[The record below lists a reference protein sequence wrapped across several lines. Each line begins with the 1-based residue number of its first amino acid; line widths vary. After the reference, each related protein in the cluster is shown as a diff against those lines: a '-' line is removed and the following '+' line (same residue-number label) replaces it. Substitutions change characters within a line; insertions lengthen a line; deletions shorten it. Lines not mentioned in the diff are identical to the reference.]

1 MTLPYHQIDA
11 FTETPYQGNPAAVC
25 VVQHALSARA
35 MQTIAQEMNLSETA
49 FVEAPDSSGVR
60 RLRWFT
66 PTTEVPLCGHATLAA
81 SHALRSLGHA
91 PPYHFGSASGSLFVH
106 PEDDGALRLD
116 FPADECT
123 VVETDLRV
131 LAALGLDETAT
142 CLSGALG
149 YIVRVEDAAIVDG
162 LTPNFTRLGA
172 IDLGA
177 DVMVLSV
184 TAPGTATAT
193 SSTVGSSTEDSEHV
207 DVASRVFAVWA
218 GIDEDPVT
226 GVAHTGLGPYWAG
239 ELGKSEF
246 TARQGGARRGHLR
259 VRVEG
264 ERVHLIGHAVTVAE
278 GTLVAPPEHG

>member
-1 MTLPYHQIDA
+1 MTLPYHVIDA
-11 FTETPYQGNPAAVC
+11 FTNRPYQGNPAAVC
-25 VVQHALSARA
+25 VVEQAMSAHA
-35 MQTIAQEMNLSETA
+35 MQAVAREMNLSETA
-49 FVEAPDSSGVR
+49 FVETPDDSGVR

-106 PEDDGALRLD
+106 AEEDGALRLD
-116 FPADECT
+116 FPADQCR
-123 VVETDLRV
+123 VVDTDRRV
-131 LAALGLDETAT
+131 LAALGLSEAVA

-149 YIVRVEDAAIVDG
+149 YIVRVENAAIVDG
-162 LTPNFTRLGA
+162 LTPNFTALRA

-184 TAPGTATAT
+184 TAPGTASGTAAGDP
-193 SSTVGSSTEDSEHV
+193 STGDSEHV
-207 DVASRVFAVWA
+207 DVVSRVFAVWA

-226 GVAHTGLGPYWAG
+226 GVAHAGLGPYWAG
-239 ELGKSEF
+239 ELGNSEF

-259 VRVEG
+259 VRLEG

-278 GTLVAPPEHG
+278 GTLVAPPEHA